1 MKYKGILS
9 GVKWTIFS
17 SIFLA
22 ILQIIQLVI
31 IARFI
36 SKEDFGV
43 VSIVI
48 VFIGFLQIFMDAG
61 ISNAVIHAKK
71 ISEIEVSSLFWLNIF
86 IAIFLMSI
94 IYFASGVI
102 ATFYNNNS
110 IKMILYYLSFILLA
124 GGIGV
129 LYKTFFQKDLYFGL
143 MGKIDIVSALLSFF
157 VTYFL
162 AIYSYGVYA
171 LISGVLVGAIFSG
184 ITYFYLGVKQYGYPR
199 FLFSFN
205 SIKNFLS
212 FGFYQLGERNFI
224 YIVSQMDTLIIGKIL
239 GMNDVGLYGIA
250 KNITLKIINLVNP
263 VISRINLPLMVKA
276 TNDVELK
283 NQYLFSVQLVSFIL
297 APILILILNFSHSI
311 ILILF
316 GSKWVDAVPV
326 LQLLCVYMYIRSV
339 GSSVGAV
346 LLAKNKPKIG
356 FYWNMI
362 ILFLMPI
369 VILIGAKYKLVGVC
383 YGLIL
388 FIILL
393 KMLEYLFI
401 IKRNLDIVFFD
412 FLDKNFRAFYIAL
425 LALISVYFYSIE
437 LVFWDFLVRG
447 IQFVFIYLFLTF
459 FFNKEIL
466 LNVKNNLGF
475 NWNRSG

>member
-22 ILQIIQLVI
+22 VLQIVQLVV
-31 IARFI
+31 IARVI

-71 ISEIEVSSLFWLNIF
+71 ISKIEVSSLFWLNIF
-86 IAIFLMSI
+86 IATFLMLV
-94 IYFASGVI
+94 IYFVSGVI
-102 ATFYNNNS
+102 ASFYNNDS
-110 IKMILYYLSFILLA
+110 IKSILYYLAFVLLA

-129 LYKTFFQKDLYFGL
+129 LYKTFFQKDLYFSL
-143 MGKIDIVSALLSFF
+143 MGKIDIISSLLSFV

-171 LISGVLVGAIFSG
+171 LIAGVLVGAIFSG
-184 ITYFYLGVKQYGYPR
+184 ITYFCLGVRQYGYPR

-205 SIKNFLS
+205 SIKSFLS

-263 VISRINLPLMVKA
+263 VISRVNLPLMVKA
-276 TNDVELK
+276 NNDIELRD
-283 NQYLFSVQLVSFIL
+283 QYLFSVKLVSFIL
-297 APILILILNFSHSI
+297 APILILILNFSYPI
-311 ILILF
+311 ITILF
-316 GSKWVDAVPV
+316 GSKWLDAVPI
-326 LQLLCVYMYIRSV
+326 LQLLCIYMYIRSV
-339 GSSVGAV
+339 GSSIGAV
-346 LLAKNKPKIG
+346 LLAKNKPKVG

-369 VILIGAKYKLVGVC
+369 VILLGAKYKLIGVC
-383 YGLIL
+383 YSLIL

-393 KMLEYLFI
+393 KVLEYFFI
-401 IKRNLDIVFFD
+401 IKRNLDIGFLD
-412 FLDKNFRAFYIAL
+412 FLDKNFRALYIAL
-425 LALISVYFYSIE
+425 FSLISVYFYTFD
-437 LVFWDFLVRG
+437 LVFLDFLVRS
-447 IQFVFIYLFLTF
+447 IQFVFVYLFLTF

-466 LNVKNNLGF
+466 LSVKNNLGF
-475 NWNRSG
+475 NWNRDA